1 MTSEAYHLADMY
13 DAAALQKQVNW
24 FDMSYRNAKTAGDKR
39 AASNARARWRV
50 YSAALA
56 YRQTKEKGPRS

>member
-39 AASNARARWRV
+39 AASNARAR
-50 YSAALA
+50 
-56 YRQTKEKGPRS
+56 